1 MDNALMKDAGT
12 GTVLDP
18 TGVVVPELSR
28 WPSGVLATF
37 AVSAPASG
45 AARVCVRPSR
55 MDSARLCSSEAS
67 SLLLPLGSP
76 SDWSVDGRSLEL
88 EDDEADMA
96 LAWKSSG
103 SRTTPERRPL
113 WRKREN
119 RLFLTS
125 VGSGM
130 PGVEARDGGPFDRLK
145 SEPLRVV
152 CMTSM
157 CWASP
162 ILQEVVV
169 GAGVPFLP
177 LCCVKYPWTTKLRG
191 SVGAIRGQKVANIS
205 TSNPRA
211 YDIWHIW
218 HCASHRCCA
227 VAGALTALLSC
238 YQRPQGRLRGQGLQ
252 RDPSSA
258 YALFRAHHART
269 TLLEPLVMQ

>member
-1 MDNALMKDAGT
+1 MCTVMFSGTRPRRELARRPSMDMDRRELTDAGLERPEATAMDNALMKDAGT

-18 TGVVVPELSR
+18 TGVVLPELSR

-55 MDSARLCSSEAS
+55 MDSARLCSSETS

-125 VGSGM
+125 VCSGM

-162 ILQEVVV
+162 ILRGGGRCGGSLSAPV
-169 GAGVPFLP
+169 
-177 LCCVKYPWTTKLRG
+177 LR
-191 SVGAIRGQKVANIS
+191 
-205 TSNPRA
+205 
-211 YDIWHIW
+211 
-218 HCASHRCCA
+218 
-227 VAGALTALLSC
+227 
-238 YQRPQGRLRGQGLQ
+238 
-252 RDPSSA
+252 
-258 YALFRAHHART
+258 
-269 TLLEPLVMQ
+269 